1 MDVDK
6 FETITKFGLVSKMIV
21 YERIVEILDS
31 KDATKAQ
38 KQEAIRMLGRLNIRV
53 V

>member
-1 MDVDK
+1 MDVDMLK
-6 FETITKFGLVSKMIV
+6 TIRRFDLVSKMIV

-38 KQEAIRMLGRLNIRV
+38 KQEAIRILGRLNIRV